1 MRWLGPPTRR
11 VERSGRVKGTIG
23 SGCEVKKGDNA
34 EKLESCKRIRVQP
47 VLAIRGGGKARN
59 NAEGAG
65 SGDFVG
71 GDRVRGR
78 GEMVGFGGRG
88 REKGLGKSVG

>member
-34 EKLESCKRIRVQP
+34 EKLESCKRTPVQP
-47 VLAIRGGGKARN
+47 VSALRGEAKARD

-65 SGDFVG
+65 RYRRCVNLAL
-71 GDRVRGR
+71 
-78 GEMVGFGGRG
+78 MVWN
-88 REKGLGKSVG
+88 